1 MTLITPS
8 RYVANWEFA
17 EYLGVWHAF
26 ARLRASFSLRIGV
39 IVMGKRKLAPDADVI
54 DSTGPEW
61 HGTNSDPAGASG
73 PSLGQQKQARTSPSK
88 AKRLRKNPQSSDAS
102 LPEKRD
108 ATFKKSCPKNILDR
122 VARVMS
128 QRFFMIDRRREGNEL
143 KEEFKVLGST
153 GNVYTVTIGKLP
165 SCDYASR
172 GNHCKHILFIY
183 LKVLQVP
190 QSSDLWYQKALL
202 TGELESIFTNA
213 PLAPGVLAHD
223 GVRNAYASA
232 TGKNQT
238 ATSSSTKRRVP
249 GPEDDCSIC
258 YESMHGESE
267 GRLTF
272 CEECG
277 NALHSECFEQWRR
290 SAAEL
295 TCVWCRAKWNQGD
308 INESSAGPSSEG
320 YINLGGLLASVASA
334 TEAVIITVGGGQ
346 VVPDLEA

>member
-1 MTLITPS
+1 
-8 RYVANWEFA
+8 
-17 EYLGVWHAF
+17 
-26 ARLRASFSLRIGV
+26 
-39 IVMGKRKLAPDADVI
+39 MGKRKRAPDGDVI
-54 DSTGPEW
+54 DLTGPEW
-61 HGTNSDPAGASG
+61 HGTDSAGASA
-73 PSLGQQKQARTSPSK
+73 SLRQQEQAPQTSPPK
-88 AKRLRKNPQSSDAS
+88 AKRLRKDPQSSDVS
-102 LPEKRD
+102 LTEKRG
-108 ATFKKSCPKNILDR
+108 AKLKKSCPKNILDR

-143 KEEFKVLGST
+143 REEFKVLGST

-165 SCDYASR
+165 SCDCPDASR

-190 QSSDLWYQKALL
+190 QSSGLWYQKALL
-202 TGELESIFTNA
+202 TNELESIFTNA

-223 GVRNAYASA
+223 SVRNAYASA

-238 ATSSSTKRRVP
+238 AESSSTKRRVP
-249 GPEDDCSIC
+249 GPEDSCPIC

-290 SAAEL
+290 SAAKL
-295 TCVWCRAKWNQGD
+295 TCVWCRAEWNKGD
-308 INESSAGPSSEG
+308 MNNSRCQVHPLGDMSI
-320 YINLGGLLASVASA
+320 LGGLLASAASA
-334 TEAVIITVGGGQ
+334 TRVVIIATGGRAGH
-346 VVPDLEA
+346 PDLEA